1 MKVSIWADV
10 AQVCGLLR
18 RVDAFVLSLCSASS
32 KIQVSCHISIDQPIV
47 HWSLKIMSSRL
58 SRYVVGVLL
67 AFSTFA
73 MVSISFD
80 AEARRFGGGASFGRQ
95 STNVLKQRQ
104 AATAPTTTQRS
115 ASQTTAA
122 SSAAAA
128 GGAASRSGMSR
139 FLGPIAGIAA
149 GLGIA
154 ALLSQMGL
162 SGAFLEFMSSLVL
175 IGLLAFAIMFV
186 VRRLR
191 GAASGP
197 ATQSAG
203 MRRSSQQGV
212 HEVWRAPSAQPET
225 ATAASAA
232 SNDVP
237 GTLSTADQGN
247 WFIPEGF
254 DTGAFLA
261 NAKKQFLEVQRL
273 WDEGNINGLSE
284 YLTDDMVAEFRPQ
297 MQAREGAVQHTE
309 VLLLNAELLGIEA
322 ISDGHLASVRYSGM
336 LREEPGAE
344 AVRIEEVWNLYKAEG
359 SGWLLAGL
367 QQLSSKNG

>member
-1 MKVSIWADV
+1 
-10 AQVCGLLR
+10 
-18 RVDAFVLSLCSASS
+18 
-32 KIQVSCHISIDQPIV
+32 
-47 HWSLKIMSSRL
+47 MSRRL
-58 SRYVVGVLL
+58 SRYFAGVLL
-67 AFSTFA
+67 ALSTFA

-95 STNVLKQRQ
+95 SSNVTQQRQ
-104 AATAPTTTQRS
+104 AATPPTTTQRS
-115 ASQTTAA
+115 ASQNAA
-122 SSAAAA
+122 SSSTAAA
-128 GGAASRSGMSR
+128 GGAAARSGMSR

-162 SGAFLEFMSSLVL
+162 SGAFLEFMSSLLL
-175 IGLLAFAIMFV
+175 IALLAFAIMFI

-191 GAASGP
+191 GAASGH

-203 MRRSSQQGV
+203 MQRSNREGA
-212 HEVWRAPSAQPET
+212 HEVWRAPPASPAQRE
-225 ATAASAA
+225 AASAA
-232 SNDVP
+232 PAASGDVP

-254 DTGAFLA
+254 DTGVFLA

-273 WDEGNINGLSE
+273 WDQGNIDGLSE

-297 MQAREGAVQHTE
+297 IQAREGREQLTE

-344 AVRIEEVWNLYKAEG
+344 AVRIEEVWNLYKADG

-367 QQLSSKNG
+367 QQLSSNNG

>member
-1 MKVSIWADV
+1 
-10 AQVCGLLR
+10 
-18 RVDAFVLSLCSASS
+18 
-32 KIQVSCHISIDQPIV
+32 
-47 HWSLKIMSSRL
+47 MSSRL
-58 SRYVVGVLL
+58 SRYFAGVLL

-95 STNVLKQRQ
+95 STNVTQQRQ
-104 AATAPTTTQRS
+104 AATPSTTTQRS
-115 ASQTTAA
+115 ASQNTASA
-122 SSAAAA
+122 STAAA
-128 GGAASRSGMSR
+128 GGAAARSGMSR

-162 SGAFLEFMSSLVL
+162 SGAFLEFMSSLIL
-175 IGLLAFAIMFV
+175 IGLLAFAIMFI

-203 MRRSSQQGV
+203 MQRNNQQGS
-212 HEVWRAPSAQPET
+212 HEVWRTPSAQPE
-225 ATAASAA
+225 ATSVAPVAAT
-232 SNDVP
+232 DVP
-237 GTLSTADQGN
+237 GMLSTADQGS
-247 WFIPEGF
+247 WFIPDDF

-273 WDEGNINGLSE
+273 WDEGNIDGLSE

-297 MQAREGAVQHTE
+297 MQAREGLSQHTE

-344 AVRIEEVWNLYKAEG
+344 AVRIEEVWNLYKANG

-367 QQLSSKNG
+367 QQLSSNNG